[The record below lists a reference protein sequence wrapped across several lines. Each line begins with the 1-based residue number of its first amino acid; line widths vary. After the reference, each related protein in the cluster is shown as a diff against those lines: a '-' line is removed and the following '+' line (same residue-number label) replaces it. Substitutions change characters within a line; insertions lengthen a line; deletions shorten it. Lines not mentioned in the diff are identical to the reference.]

1 MERELTR
8 SRIGMEHKWLGLG
21 LLAMGVAGLV
31 SIVAVPPE
39 GARPAGAAA
48 ASDAVR
54 ALPWGGEDGGIGV
67 YDALALRRASR
78 DFARGGRL
86 PDEVLGRILW
96 AASGVNRDDGRLTI
110 PTALDSRDL
119 GVFVLDRDGVWL
131 YLPEEHALQLRRAGD
146 WRAAS
151 GKQGFAGKA
160 AVNLVYA
167 LDPSVQAEKG
177 VPEEAIALNGA
188 FEAGCAAQGVA
199 LACASEGL
207 KNVVRGSWPPEE
219 LAEALD
225 LPEGWRILMAQS
237 VGP

>member
-1 MERELTR
+1 
-8 SRIGMEHKWLGLG
+8 MEHKWLGLG

-31 SIVAVPPE
+31 SIVAIPPE
-39 GARPAGAAA
+39 GVRPHGAAPA
-48 ASDAVR
+48 AGLVR
-54 ALPWGGEDGGIGV
+54 PLPWTVEEGGIGV
-67 YDALALRRASR
+67 YEALAVRRASR

-96 AASGVNRDDGRLTI
+96 AASGVNRDDGRWTI

-119 GVFVLDRDGVWL
+119 RVFVLDRDGVWL
-131 YLPEEHALQLRRAGD
+131 YLPEEHALRLCKAGD
-146 WRAAS
+146 RRAAS
-151 GKQGFAGKA
+151 GKQRFAGKA

-167 LDPSVQAEKG
+167 LDPSAQAEKG
-177 VPEEAIALNGA
+177 VPEEAIARNGA

-207 KNVVRGSWPPEE
+207 GNVVRGSWPADE

-225 LPEGWRILMAQS
+225 LPEGWLVLMAQS

>member
-1 MERELTR
+1 MQ
-8 SRIGMEHKWLGLG
+8 HKWLGLG

-31 SIVAVPPE
+31 SIVAIPPE
-39 GARPAGAAA
+39 GARPHGAAPA
-48 ASDAVR
+48 AGLVR
-54 ALPWGGEDGGIGV
+54 PLPWTVEEGGVGV
-67 YDALALRRASR
+67 YEALAVRRASR

-96 AASGVNRDDGRLTI
+96 AASGVNRDDGRWTI

-119 GVFVLDRDGVWL
+119 RVFVLDRDGVWL
-131 YLPEEHALQLRRAGD
+131 YLPEEHALRLCKAGD
-146 WRAAS
+146 RRAAS
-151 GKQGFAGKA
+151 GKQRFAGKA

-167 LDPSVQAEKG
+167 LDPSAQAEKG
-177 VPEEAIALNGA
+177 VPGEAIARNGA

-207 KNVVRGSWPPEE
+207 GNVVRGSWPADD

-225 LPEGWRILMAQS
+225 LPEGWLVLMAQS